1 MDNLGPLQWELF
13 GCNIFAWVIVFV
25 CIFKGVQSSGKAVYF
40 TATFPYLVLVILVIF
55 GATLDGARDGITF
68 YLKPDWSK
76 LSDGKVWSDAA
87 TQIFFSLGVAFGG
100 LMTMASYN
108 EFDNSIMQD
117 TFIVCLGNCFSS
129 VFAGFAVFSFLGN
142 MAYNN
147 CVPVD
152 EVVKSGAGLAFIAYP
167 EALSLL
173 PAAPFFSVLFF
184 IMLVLLGLDSQ
195 FAMVDIVIAGIVD
208 QAPDYFRQGNRRLM
222 LVIGACL
229 TGFVLGIPILTSG
242 GIHLFNLINDLSAY
256 YGLLFLSLF
265 FSCAVHYGYNFA
277 SGEKFRF
284 VNDLEKMNGPM
295 NIVSK
300 IYFYSMWFV
309 GTPVMI
315 IFIIINAF
323 IGYAPMSVWYGDE
336 DIYPMWSSVIG
347 MIMSFTCVVP
357 VVGFFV
363 YEVATKGKEAFQ
375 PQADWKPAQD

>member
-1 MDNLGPLQWELF
+1 
-13 GCNIFAWVIVFV
+13 
-25 CIFKGVQSSGKAVYF
+25 
-40 TATFPYLVLVILVIF
+40 
-55 GATLDGARDGITF
+55 
-68 YLKPDWSK
+68 
-76 LSDGKVWSDAA
+76 
-87 TQIFFSLGVAFGG
+87 
-100 LMTMASYN
+100 
-108 EFDNSIMQD
+108 
-117 TFIVCLGNCFSS
+117 
-129 VFAGFAVFSFLGN
+129 

-284 VNDLEKMNGPM
+284 VNDLEKMNGNVFNWMPHPASNSGPM

-347 MIMSFTCVVP
+347 KSFACRL
-357 VVGFFV
+357 F
-363 YEVATKGKEAFQ
+363 
-375 PQADWKPAQD
+375 